1 VGKAWTVGNAKAA
14 LGYGPTA
21 ADTSRVSLDLGTRGT
36 RGNSAWGPSS
46 DHAGGM
52 VTTGFGDGHVTSLA
66 TDIDPAV
73 YFGLVTRASGET
85 VTAE

>member
-1 VGKAWTVGNAKAA
+1 
-14 LGYGPTA
+14 
-21 ADTSRVSLDLGTRGT
+21 
-36 RGNSAWGPSS
+36 
-46 DHAGGM
+46 M
-52 VTTGFGDGHVTSLA
+52 VTTGFGDGHGTSLA

>member
-1 VGKAWTVGNAKAA
+1 M
-14 LGYGPTA
+14 
-21 ADTSRVSLDLGTRGT
+21 S
-36 RGNSAWGPSS
+36 
-46 DHAGGM
+46 AGGPRSALAGATA
-52 VTTGFGDGHVTSLA
+52 TTGFGDGHVTSLA